1 MKDDKQKEN
10 EKTTFKQCNKLEF
23 DSFQSANE
31 SENQKEKEH
40 PFNKEKQKIS
50 IIKKYINTNDDKV
63 EIENV
68 KKRILNS
75 NKSLDSKENEIYIS
89 PRLIEKDKKSFNTEI
104 ELMNNRIFTNSKILG
119 TKLDKDKVS
128 KIENLKEKINPC
140 KISKPE
146 IGDKK
151 EENSFT
157 SREKNNKGN

>member
-1 MKDDKQKEN
+1 MEDDKQKEN
-10 EKTTFKQCNKLEF
+10 EETTCEKHNKLEF
-23 DSFQSANE
+23 DSSQSANE

-50 IIKKYINTNDDKV
+50 IKIKKKYINTNDDKV

-75 NKSLDSKENEIYIS
+75 DKSLDSKENDIYIS
-89 PRLIEKDKKSFNTEI
+89 ARLIEKNKKSFNTEI

-119 TKLDKDKVS
+119 TKLDKGKLS

-157 SREKNNKGN
+157 SREI